1 MNLVNQIG
9 VDRIVLSNIG
19 VVSIDE
25 AMLEAV
31 ADANGKDIV
40 HILRNDNRYS
50 KDGKQEIRY
59 ITIKDNTYFG
69 TFKIHHIM
77 STERLYETRS
87 AVMDFT
93 VCGEYANLQ
102 NMSAEELHD
111 RVGFLETYL
120 YDVYGI
126 NARFEDAYIRDVEV
140 NVTIPLEG
148 TPALID
154 DFPFYKMLLA
164 NLPNAGNLQAQ
175 FGTQKDPMK
184 YSTCMRKNGSKQT
197 SFYDKGMQLKA
208 VHGIHVTSHAL
219 LRIEV
224 ELLGTEAVKR
234 MMGTNKLYELNQDIL
249 NGIFKK
255 EIIDKIQR
263 LYTEYFDTR
272 EGRALRLLKKY
283 RSRDNR
289 WPSRIVQ
296 VIREQHG
303 LGKLYLLDV
312 AAFKPACSKLVGSK
326 HANDTYRRIQARSNE
341 YPLMFQGLDL
351 KFAYLVYMLNRALD
365 GDQTTELTIKTA
377 P

>member
-1 MNLVNQIG
+1 MKLVNQIG
-9 VDRIVLSNIG
+9 IDRIELSRIG
-19 VVSIDE
+19 IVDIDE
-25 AMLEAV
+25 AKLEAV
-31 ADANGKDIV
+31 ADAKGKGVIS
-40 HILRNDNRYS
+40 ILRNAESYTKGEKKEISTVKIVDN
-50 KDGKQEIRY
+50 K
-59 ITIKDNTYFG
+59 YFG
-69 TFKIHHIM
+69 TFKMNQIKSAERM
-77 STERLYETRS
+77 SETRT
-87 AVMDFT
+87 AVMDFW

-102 NMSAEELHD
+102 NMSAEALHD
-111 RVGFLETYL
+111 RVSFLETYL

-126 NARFEDAYIRDVEV
+126 DARFEDAYIRDVEV
-140 NVTIPLEG
+140 NVTIPFEDIP
-148 TPALID
+148 TLID
-154 DFPFYKMLLA
+154 DFPFYKMLLSK
-164 NLPNAGNLQAQ
+164 LPNAGNLQAQ

-208 VHGIHVTSHAL
+208 VHGINVTSHAL

-224 ELLGTEAVKR
+224 KLVGTETVKR
-234 MMGTNKLYELNQDIL
+234 MMSTNKLCELTQDIL
-249 NGIFKK
+249 NGFFKR

-263 LYTEYFDTR
+263 LYTDYFDKR

-296 VIREQHG
+296 VIREQHD

-312 AAFKPACSKLVGSK
+312 AAFKPACSKLVRSK
-326 HANDTYRRIQARSNE
+326 HASDTYRRIQARSNE
-341 YPLMFQGLDL
+341 YPLMFRGLDI